1 MFLMLINIINIIS
14 VAIMRMMQAMCKCVL
29 EKLVNAN
36 VFNAHDNDEN
46 GAINV

>member
-1 MFLMLINIINIIS
+1 MFLMLINIIME
-14 VAIMRMMQAMCKCVL
+14 IMRMMQAMCECVL

>member
-1 MFLMLINIINIIS
+1 MLINIITME
-14 VAIMRMMQAMCKCVL
+14 IMTMMQAICECVL
-29 EKLVNAN
+29 ELLVNAN